1 MDSQRLVAPNQPPTS
16 YSGPNGGAG
25 APQNQIHEHDALF
38 ICNVCLDPVK
48 DPVVTQCGHLFCWP
62 CLFRW
67 LNTHHRDCPVCKAG
81 VSRENVIPIFIEGN
95 KDDPRDKV
103 AGAGGDMPSRP
114 TGIRVNPQDYANV
127 GANVGDQGQIG
138 GVSLNGGFGFFP
150 SLFGLQFLNF
160 IPNNINLER
169 PLTPDERHQEQLT
182 RVLFA
187 MGGIVLA
194 CFIVF

>member
-1 MDSQRLVAPNQPPTS
+1 ML
-16 YSGPNGGAG
+16 
-25 APQNQIHEHDALF
+25 
-38 ICNVCLDPVK
+38 
-48 DPVVTQCGHLFCWP
+48 
-62 CLFRW
+62 
-67 LNTHHRDCPVCKAG
+67 
-81 VSRENVIPIFIEGN
+81 
-95 KDDPRDKV
+95 PRDKV

-138 GVSLNGGFGFFP
+138 GMSLNGGFGFFP
-150 SLFGLQFLNF
+150 SLFGLQFLTF